1 MFADQ
6 KLNLEENSRN
16 ILITDFRLDVDKKFK
31 WFFEFDKYQL
41 SILEIL

>member
-31 WFFEFDKYQL
+31 
-41 SILEIL
+41 